1 MTFTP
6 PHGACT
12 NQQAKMYRHC
22 RPINTQLESPIDQAQ
37 TLSTPTATPSPN
49 LPFNPKQSPEQV
61 RITHNKRDS
70 SCIEGNGPYWDKQ
83 QAYYGSQSNNFQA
96 AVDQYDRASSQ
107 NQIFKSLFGPD
118 ASQWPFSEDCLKR
131 ALAVRLAQE
140 ATKQEY
146 YKVERLNR
154 TMELMKMAVL
164 AKVPG
169 HLIPGLLG
177 TPPCIQGE
185 SHNPHPN
192 EQHPQC
198 VTPLRE
204 SSSCCNSSNSPSPVR
219 SSKHSRSRTISS
231 TAELF
236 NSQSNVS
243 DDSQSNPMKNFKF
256 GTGSSNSFRSTLVRN
271 RTSLPPRHQLSP
283 SRIGAHAI
291 SSLNGSSDKNRVDI
305 RKFQHGKT
313 HMKTLSLPN
322 NVTIPETK
330 PLSFSR
336 NHSKLPSIPNLRE
349 IYIPELDKQPP
360 QSYEPGKV
368 GKSCLAEQPS
378 VEPPKDLP
386 TSSATESSH
395 WKRRRVNGGSPLK
408 ELSMVYENG
417 ESMTQT
423 EQNVSISSFYED
435 SNKTLTSSSPKSVL
449 PFEPKTP

>member
-22 RPINTQLESPIDQAQ
+22 RPINTQLGSPIDQAQ

-96 AVDQYDRASSQ
+96 AFDQYDRASSQ

-243 DDSQSNPMKNFKF
+243 DDSQ
-256 GTGSSNSFRSTLVRN
+256 
-271 RTSLPPRHQLSP
+271 
-283 SRIGAHAI
+283 
-291 SSLNGSSDKNRVDI
+291 SSDKNRVDI